1 MVKQLGV
8 QMNLEGLLD
17 KIFENTSKRKKEI
30 LFLKSQVERN
40 NRLCRPLYPMLC
52 AHFEGT
58 VKELSNYY
66 IDYISSKNVPFCELK
81 ANFKALVLRRDFENV
96 KSTVADHNRIPIIER
111 IESLNSEN
119 FNIVQSGNNLLIS
132 TNGNPK
138 PITLDAILKN
148 IGLETD
154 LFVLKENF
162 ISNQLLSIR
171 HDIVH
176 GNLREVDIETF
187 VETCDIVLELILK
200 YADLIFDAADKQ
212 LFLLR
217 DNGA

>member
-1 MVKQLGV
+1 
-8 QMNLEGLLD
+8 MNLEDLLD
-17 KIFENTSKRKKEI
+17 KIFNNTSRRKKEI
-30 LFLKSQVERN
+30 LFLKLQVEKN
-40 NRLCRPLYPMLC
+40 NSLCRPLYPMLC

-66 IDYISSKNVPFCELK
+66 IDYISSRNIPYCDLK
-81 ANFKALVLRRDFENV
+81 TNFKALVLRSEFESV
-96 KSTVADHNRIPIIER
+96 KNTAADHNRVPIIEK

-119 FNIVQSGNNLLIS
+119 FNIVQSGHKLLIS

-138 PITLDAILKN
+138 PETLDIILKS

-154 LFVLKENF
+154 IFTLKENF
-162 ISNQLLSIR
+162 INNQLLSIR

-176 GNLREVDIETF
+176 GRFRDVDLVTF
-187 VETCDIVLELILK
+187 METCDIVLELILK

-217 DNGA
+217 YNGA

>member
-1 MVKQLGV
+1 
-8 QMNLEGLLD
+8 MNLEDLLD
-17 KIFENTSKRKKEI
+17 KIFNNTSRRKKEI
-30 LFLKSQVERN
+30 LFLKLQVEKN
-40 NRLCRPLYPMLC
+40 NSLCRPLYPMLC

-66 IDYISSKNVPFCELK
+66 IDYISSRNIPYCDLK
-81 ANFKALVLRRDFENV
+81 TNFKALVLRSEFESV
-96 KSTVADHNRIPIIER
+96 KNTAADHNRVPIIEK

-119 FNIVQSGNNLLIS
+119 FNIVQSGHKLLIS

-138 PITLDAILKN
+138 PETLDIILKS

-154 LFVLKENF
+154 IFTLKENF
-162 ISNQLLSIR
+162 INNQLLSIR

-176 GNLREVDIETF
+176 GRFRDVDLVTF
-187 VETCDIVLELILK
+187 METCDIVLELTLK

-217 DNGA
+217 YNGA

>member
-1 MVKQLGV
+1 
-8 QMNLEGLLD
+8 MNLEGLLD
-17 KIFENTSKRKKEI
+17 KIYENTSKRKKEI

-58 VKELSNYY
+58 VKELSNYC

-111 IESLNSEN
+111 IESLNSEK

-138 PITLDAILKN
+138 PITLDTILKN

-154 LFVLKENF
+154 LFILKENF

-176 GNLREVDIETF
+176 GNLREVDVETF
-187 VETCDIVLELILK
+187 VETSDIVLELILK

-217 DNGA
+217 YNGA

>member
-1 MVKQLGV
+1 
-8 QMNLEGLLD
+8 MNLEGLLD
-17 KIFENTSKRKKEI
+17 KIYENTSKRKKEI

-81 ANFKALVLRRDFENV
+81 ANFKAL
-96 KSTVADHNRIPIIER
+96 TVADHNRIPIIER
-111 IESLNSEN
+111 IESLNSEK

-138 PITLDAILKN
+138 PITLDTILKN

-154 LFVLKENF
+154 LFILKENF

-176 GNLREVDIETF
+176 GNLREVDVETF
-187 VETCDIVLELILK
+187 VETSDIVLELILK

-217 DNGA
+217 YNGA

>member
-1 MVKQLGV
+1 
-8 QMNLEGLLD
+8 MNLEDLLD
-17 KIFENTSKRKKEI
+17 KIFNNTSRRKKEI
-30 LFLKSQVERN
+30 LFLKLQVEKN
-40 NRLCRPLYPMLC
+40 NSLCRPLYPMLC

-66 IDYISSKNVPFCELK
+66 IDYISSRNIPYCDLK
-81 ANFKALVLRRDFENV
+81 TNFKALVLRSEFESV
-96 KSTVADHNRIPIIER
+96 KNTAADHNRVPIIEK

-119 FNIVQSGNNLLIS
+119 FNIVQSGHKLLIS

-138 PITLDAILKN
+138 PETLDIILKS

-154 LFVLKENF
+154 IFTLKENF
-162 ISNQLLSIR
+162 INNQLLSIR

-176 GNLREVDIETF
+176 GRFRDVDFVTF
-187 VETCDIVLELILK
+187 METCDIVLELILK

-217 DNGA
+217 YNGA

>member
-1 MVKQLGV
+1 
-8 QMNLEGLLD
+8 MNLEDLLD
-17 KIFENTSKRKKEI
+17 KIFNNTSRRKKEI
-30 LFLKSQVERN
+30 LFLKLQVEKN
-40 NRLCRPLYPMLC
+40 NSLCRPLYPMLC

-66 IDYISSKNVPFCELK
+66 IDYISSRNIPYCDLK
-81 ANFKALVLRRDFENV
+81 TNFKALVLRSEFESV
-96 KSTVADHNRIPIIER
+96 KNTAAD
-111 IESLNSEN
+111 
-119 FNIVQSGNNLLIS
+119 IVQSGHKLLIS

-138 PITLDAILKN
+138 PETLDIILKS

-154 LFVLKENF
+154 IFTLKENF
-162 ISNQLLSIR
+162 INNQLLSIR

-176 GNLREVDIETF
+176 GRFRDVDLVTF
-187 VETCDIVLELILK
+187 METCDIVLELILK

-217 DNGA
+217 YNGA